1 MRSQWTSLLIY
12 IDFDEDDVIN
22 GKDLKEVINRLTG
35 DQALNDEEMEQ
46 LIQNVR
52 KLGKKKKIDV
62 DDLHSSVYAF
72 LCTLQ
77 HIQFISR
84 ICFIHLAN

>member
-12 IDFDEDDVIN
+12 IDFDEDDVIS

-52 KLGKKKKIDV
+52 KLGKKKK
-62 DDLHSSVYAF
+62 LM
-72 LCTLQ
+72 
-77 HIQFISR
+77 
-84 ICFIHLAN
+84 

>member
-52 KLGKKKKIDV
+52 KLGKKKK
-62 DDLHSSVYAF
+62 LM
-72 LCTLQ
+72 
-77 HIQFISR
+77 
-84 ICFIHLAN
+84 

>member
-12 IDFDEDDVIN
+12 IDFDEDDVIS

-52 KLGKKKKIDV
+52 KLGKKKK
-62 DDLHSSVYAF
+62 
-72 LCTLQ
+72 
-77 HIQFISR
+77 
-84 ICFIHLAN
+84 N

>member
-52 KLGKKKKIDV
+52 KLGKKKK
-62 DDLHSSVYAF
+62 
-72 LCTLQ
+72 
-77 HIQFISR
+77 
-84 ICFIHLAN
+84 N

>member
-22 GKDLKEVINRLTG
+22 GKDLREVINRLTG

-52 KLGKKKKIDV
+52 KLGKKKK
-62 DDLHSSVYAF
+62 
-72 LCTLQ
+72 
-77 HIQFISR
+77 
-84 ICFIHLAN
+84 N

>member
-12 IDFDEDDVIN
+12 IDFDEDDVIS
-22 GKDLKEVINRLTG
+22 GKDLREVINRLTG

-52 KLGKKKKIDV
+52 KLGKKKKK
-62 DDLHSSVYAF
+62 LM
-72 LCTLQ
+72 
-77 HIQFISR
+77 
-84 ICFIHLAN
+84 

>member
-12 IDFDEDDVIN
+12 IDFDEDDVIS
-22 GKDLKEVINRLTG
+22 GKDLREVINRLTG

-52 KLGKKKKIDV
+52 KLGKKKK
-62 DDLHSSVYAF
+62 
-72 LCTLQ
+72 
-77 HIQFISR
+77 
-84 ICFIHLAN
+84 N

>member
-52 KLGKKKKIDV
+52 KLGKKKKK
-62 DDLHSSVYAF
+62 LM
-72 LCTLQ
+72 
-77 HIQFISR
+77 
-84 ICFIHLAN
+84 

>member
-22 GKDLKEVINRLTG
+22 GKDLREVINRLTG

-52 KLGKKKKIDV
+52 KLGKKKKK
-62 DDLHSSVYAF
+62 LM
-72 LCTLQ
+72 
-77 HIQFISR
+77 
-84 ICFIHLAN
+84 

>member
-52 KLGKKKKIDV
+52 KLDV

-77 HIQFISR
+77 RIQFISR